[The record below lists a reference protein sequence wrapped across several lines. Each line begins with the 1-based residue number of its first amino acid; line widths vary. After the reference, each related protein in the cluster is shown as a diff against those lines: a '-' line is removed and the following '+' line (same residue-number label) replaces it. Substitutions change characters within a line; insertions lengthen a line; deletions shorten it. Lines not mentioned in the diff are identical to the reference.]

1 MCFLGFVTFKT
12 FLDDN
17 NKEKKR
23 KETRQWSENI
33 DRRRQI
39 VNFHLPLSPI
49 PSRQRE
55 DKFPRKLGGAGSIYE
70 IHQTPRYFNFPL
82 HPLPANSRHSAKG
95 ETRRELDCNSSIK
108 IYQPPPSLT
117 RSYFAFPSS
126 TLLFIPVVVP
136 FEGGF
141 VGRNRIDR
149 RSHRVQQR
157 RNLNS

>member
-33 DRRRQI
+33 NRRRQI

-70 IHQTPRYFNFPL
+70 THQTPRYFNFPL

-108 IYQPPPSLT
+108 IYQLLPLRGRISRFL
-117 RSYFAFPSS
+117 RRLFFLFRWWFLSKVVSS
-126 TLLFIPVVVP
+126 AEIVSIVVHTGCNNV
-136 FEGGF
+136 ET
-141 VGRNRIDR
+141 
-149 RSHRVQQR
+149 
-157 RNLNS
+157 